1 MLQFLVRHEQYNGLF
16 CQDLLSWSSHLP
28 AKTWGI
34 PTCVWLTACVAVGL
48 PCCFGACRCCRNTR
62 SSTYCTGHS
71 TELPLPLLPLLLPL
85 LPAPSLC
92 RCEAYCRSCLQSG
105 E

>member
-1 MLQFLVRHEQYNGLF
+1 MLTWGNAMECPVQQLPPQYMCKGMI
-16 CQDLLSWSSHLP
+16 Q
-28 AKTWGI
+28 GI
-34 PTCVWLTACVAVGL
+34 PTCAWLAACLAAGL
-48 PCCFGACRCCRNTR
+48 PCCFGACRCCRKTR

-85 LPAPSLC
+85 LLAPSLC